1 MNSPKNTITAFYITG
16 GLRELIPIYPL
27 YAVMMGQ
34 DGISAFE
41 LSILFSI
48 WALTGIIT
56 EIPSGA
62 WADTYSRKRLIVAG
76 GFIKGSAFLTWYCW
90 PDFWGYALGFMIWGV
105 GSSIRSGAWEALL
118 YDQLKRWHVEARFTR
133 HYGRIKALAT
143 LGAMSGEI
151 LGGFLI
157 IYGFDTVLLISAA
170 VPVLATIPFIIL
182 VQDIP
187 NNVDKKVSYSSTL
200 MAGVR
205 ETFSNRSI
213 LYILL
218 TFSFLIVTSGVIDEY
233 VSPIFFEK
241 GFSLSMVA
249 FLAAPIFLAQALGEA
264 LASRFH
270 FLSLDQ
276 LLTCMAASTLFLI
289 AATFVTGYWL
299 PTTIAVFFFTFG
311 LAGTIFSG
319 QLQQE
324 IEGASRAT
332 ITSTVSLGDGIGAIV
347 WFMIFGIVAESS
359 TMAIAAGV
367 FGLLT
372 IILCLAFLLLGR
384 NWNITHHN
392 QDAP

>member
-1 MNSPKNTITAFYITG
+1 MNSPDTTIAAFYITG
-16 GLRELIPIYPL
+16 GLREVIPIYPL
-27 YAVMMGQ
+27 YAVMMGL
-34 DGISAFE
+34 DGISAFD
-41 LSILFSI
+41 LSVLFSI
-48 WALTGIIT
+48 WALTGIVT

-62 WADTYSRKRLIVAG
+62 WADTYSRKKLIVAG
-76 GFIKGSAFLTWYCW
+76 GFIKGSAFLTWYYW
-90 PDFWGYALGFMIWGV
+90 PDFYGYALGFIIWGI

-118 YDQLKRWHVEARFTR
+118 YDQLKRWNLESRFTR

-157 IYGFDTVLLISAA
+157 IYGFDTVLLISAL
-170 VPVLATIPFIIL
+170 VPVLASIPFIML

-187 NNVDKKVSYSSTL
+187 SKVDKKDSYTATL
-200 MAGVR
+200 VAGVR
-205 ETFSNRSI
+205 ETISNRSI

-218 TFSFLIVTSGVIDEY
+218 TFSFLIVTWGVIDEY
-233 VSPIFFEK
+233 VSPILFEK

-264 LASRFH
+264 TAARFH

-276 LLTCMAASTLFLI
+276 LLICMAASTLFLV

-311 LAGTIFSG
+311 VASTIFSG

-332 ITSTVSLGDGIGAIV
+332 ITSTVSLGDGIGAII
-347 WFMIFGIVAESS
+347 WFMVFGALAETS

-372 IILCLAFLLLGR
+372 IILCCAFLFLGR
-384 NWNITHHN
+384 YWHIDHHN